1 MTDEAKKKAE
11 EMMIGFWKL
20 IVDTEGNPSVSDIT
34 ALGFSES
41 WALETIIKI
50 SQFSPA
56 TVKKM
61 IAGAQKEIDRRT

>member
-61 IAGAQKEIDRRT
+61 IVRAQEEIDRRT